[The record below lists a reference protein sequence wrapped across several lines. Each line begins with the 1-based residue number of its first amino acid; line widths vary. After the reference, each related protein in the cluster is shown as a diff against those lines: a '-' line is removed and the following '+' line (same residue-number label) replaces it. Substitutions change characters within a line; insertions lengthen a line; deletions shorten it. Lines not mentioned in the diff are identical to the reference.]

1 MELPVKTTKVKKRH
15 IKQHVYI
22 VKNENNEYLIEQR
35 TQKLLNQM
43 WEFPMY
49 EAESNESIQQTL
61 GQEIS
66 FNEKPVYT
74 LKHQFTHITWDISVF
89 VAESTI
95 TKNSLVLPENM
106 TWMKLTDKASYNF
119 PVSMT
124 KIYNHIC
131 QSE

>member
-1 MELPVKTTKVKKRH
+1 
-15 IKQHVYI
+15 
-22 VKNENNEYLIEQR
+22 
-35 TQKLLNQM
+35 
-43 WEFPMY
+43 MY